1 MFLEKILKIFQM
13 TKYGEIECEI
23 SAISTLKM
31 NFVIVLD
38 IRGRT

>member
-1 MFLEKILKIFQM
+1 MFLEKTLKIFQM
-13 TKYGEIECEI
+13 TKYEGIERKI
-23 SAISTLKM
+23 SAISTLEM